1 MKYSIE
7 IDKVALKFLLRQ
19 PQEQRERILDA
30 INKLPDSGDIKKMQ
44 GRKGY
49 FRLRV
54 GTYRIIYTVNH
65 GFLVVHVIDIGNCGD
80 VYK

>member
-7 IDKVALKFLLRQ
+7 IDKVALKFLLKQ
-19 PQEQRERILDA
+19 PQEQRKRILDA
-30 INKLPDSGDIKKMQ
+30 INKLPDIGDIKPLQ

-54 GTYRIIYTVNH
+54 GTFRIIYTVDH
-65 GFLVVHVIDIGNCGD
+65 GILIVHVIDIGNRGD